1 MIDIGSGPP
10 LILIPGLQ
18 GRWEWMRPA
27 VTALARHFRVIS
39 FTLAGDWGSGVRFD
53 ERLGFDNFVVQVD
66 RIFEETGL
74 TSADICGVSYGG
86 LIALRYAALRAE
98 RVRHLVLA
106 SALPPDYETDERYKF
121 YRRAPTLL
129 LPLFAVASAHR
140 VSLELRAALPTLRDR
155 LRMVPQ
161 AVRVLS
167 APVWPRHMRRR
178 MELIPTID
186 FRADVRHVRAP
197 ALAIT
202 GEEGLDRTVP
212 PHLTRRYLD
221 CLPGARHV
229 VLERTGHMGT
239 VTRPDAFASV
249 ISDFVSHTAPG
260 PAAVAVAAR
269 RVS

>member
-1 MIDIGSGPP
+1 
-10 LILIPGLQ
+10 
-18 GRWEWMRPA
+18 MRPA
-27 VTALARHFRVIS
+27 VTALARSFRVIS
-39 FTLAGDWGSGVRFD
+39 FTLAGDWGSGTRFD
-53 ERLGFDNFVVQVD
+53 SRLGFDNFVVQID
-66 RIFEETGL
+66 RIFEDTGL
-74 TSADICGVSYGG
+74 TAADVCGVSYGG
-86 LIALRYAALRAE
+86 LIAMRYAALRPD

-106 SALPPDYETDERYKF
+106 SALPPDYEADERYQF

-129 LPLFAVASAHR
+129 LPLFALTAAQR
-140 VSLELRAALPTLRDR
+140 GTAEIKAALPTVRER

-178 MELIPTID
+178 MELIPTMD

-202 GEEGLDRTVP
+202 GEDDLDQTVP

-221 CLPGARHV
+221 WLPGARHV

-239 VTRPDAFASV
+239 ITRPEAFAAV
-249 ISDFVSHTAPG
+249 VQEFVSRTAPG
-260 PAAVAVAAR
+260 PLAASSSTWGEASASRSSSWWGGASAPR
-269 RVS
+269 SSRKVS